1 MNITILYNTIDK
13 KTTTTTTVAAVVVV
27 VVEQKK
33 KFTAFN
39 IINNCFFKCWNE
51 TKKKVTLLLS
61 ISIEEN
67 KNKNDKKKICMFE
80 KAFSFFKQTR

>member
-39 IINNCFFKCWNE
+39 IINNCFFKC
-51 TKKKVTLLLS
+51 
-61 ISIEEN
+61 
-67 KNKNDKKKICMFE
+67 
-80 KAFSFFKQTR
+80 